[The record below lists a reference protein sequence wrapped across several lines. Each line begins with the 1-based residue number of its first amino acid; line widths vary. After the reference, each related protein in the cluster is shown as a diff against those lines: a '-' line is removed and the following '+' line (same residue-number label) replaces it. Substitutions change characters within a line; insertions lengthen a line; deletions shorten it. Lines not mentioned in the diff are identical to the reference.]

1 MKMILVSEAGS
12 IELEM
17 GGGGGGSREF
27 HETHL
32 EPQQKWYTKNTVR
45 ECHSQ
50 KNCQRLPN
58 RGIVRDCKN
67 DQK

>member
-1 MKMILVSEAGS
+1 MKMILVSKGGS
-12 IELEM
+12 SELEM
-17 GGGGGGSREF
+17 GGGSREF

-32 EPQQKWYTKNTVR
+32 EPRQKCHTKNTVR

-58 RGIVRDCKN
+58 RGIVRDCN
-67 DQK
+67 DDQK